1 MLINTEQISLKQ
13 QIQEKQMKWNTA
25 QSDINQV
32 DELIKTGMK
41 QILKDFILQ
50 RLTNQ
55 KKMTACSWN

>member
-13 QIQEKQMKWNTA
+13 QIQETQMKWNTA